1 MPQVSLLRPGILHA
15 NAGPGQFEDLYCAT
29 AQVKVGG
36 SGNVAATIEQQ
47 NGGNTMRLQNKV
59 AIVTGGGAG
68 IGEAIAT
75 RYAQEGARVV
85 VAEIDAIRG
94 QSTADAIHRFG
105 GEALFAQT
113 DISSESQVRALV
125 ETALKRFGRID
136 ILVNNAAVLISHGE
150 IRAHELSIEE
160 WDKTLNVNLRGY
172 WLCSKYV
179 IPSMMAQA
187 AGNILFIGSRTGLRG
202 FAGFAAYGASK
213 GGVLALMRSMAA
225 DYARDGIRINA
236 IIPGTMDT
244 PMNADEFSQPGAR
257 DQYIPRIPAGRLG
270 VATDIAGMATF
281 LATEEANFCIGGL
294 YFVDGG
300 ADLG

>member
-15 NAGPGQFEDLYCAT
+15 NAGPGQFEDLYRAT

-75 RYAQEGARVV
+75 RYAREGARVV

-125 ETALKRFGRID
+125 EIALKRFGRID

-172 WLCSKYV
+172 WLCSKYRDPV
-179 IPSMMAQA
+179 
-187 AGNILFIGSRTGLRG
+187 RG
-202 FAGFAAYGASK
+202 
-213 GGVLALMRSMAA
+213 
-225 DYARDGIRINA
+225 
-236 IIPGTMDT
+236 
-244 PMNADEFSQPGAR
+244 
-257 DQYIPRIPAGRLG
+257 
-270 VATDIAGMATF
+270 
-281 LATEEANFCIGGL
+281 
-294 YFVDGG
+294 
-300 ADLG
+300 